1 MKNVLKVLVIA
12 FTGLIFGGVSIAQ
25 DKKAEKMEK
34 SAAEKP
40 MTDQKAEKSTKAK
53 SGTATGEVTSV
64 DAKSGMLTVKTKD
77 KDLNLTAESK
87 STKSALEKVKPGDT
101 VRVNYSDKDGKM
113 VATSVKTESKGMA
126 RSEEKK
132 SSSSTSTEKSSTST
146 STEKK
151 AEKKQP

>member
-1 MKNVLKVLVIA
+1 MKNMFKVLVVV
-12 FTGLIFGGVSIAQ
+12 FTALIFGGVSMAQ
-25 DKKAEKMEK
+25 DKRSEKMDK
-34 SAAEKP
+34 SAADKP
-40 MTDQKAEKSTKAK
+40 MADQKSAKAK

-64 DAKSGMLTVKTKD
+64 DAKTGMLTVKTKD

-87 STKSALEKVKPGDT
+87 STKNALEKVKPGDT

-132 SSSSTSTEKSSTST
+132 STAEKR
-146 STEKK
+146 